1 MKFIKVK
8 TYSFCKT
15 RIACKHV
22 PIIIS
27 QNTPKSFSQYF
38 TRLIY
43 ETKIGIFLERTENLK
58 KQCLTFRLKADFMF
72 ACEGWRLVVNILCIK
87 DQPRDAQSP
96 LIHLYFKG
104 YFKSNT
110 LIISYFTR
118 VQPAMFC
125 YKVVTSRAFSTELGN
140 TKLKR
145 FGILAKHL

>member
-58 KQCLTFRLKADFMF
+58 KQCLTFRRRQTLCLLAKD
-72 ACEGWRLVVNILCIK
+72 GDQQSISLCIK

-110 LIISYFTR
+110 LTISYFTR